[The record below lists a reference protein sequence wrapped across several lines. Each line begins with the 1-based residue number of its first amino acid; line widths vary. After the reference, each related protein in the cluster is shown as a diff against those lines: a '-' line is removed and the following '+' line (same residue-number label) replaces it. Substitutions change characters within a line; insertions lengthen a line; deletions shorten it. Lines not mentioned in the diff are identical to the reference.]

1 MTGSGFPSLTGV
13 IGGIAPP
20 DPLLLE
26 KAQQRLNSLTKPT
39 GSLGRLESLAAKY
52 FAIASGEI
60 PLSLSPAVYVFA
72 ADHGVSEERV
82 SAYPR
87 EVTAQMVRNFL
98 GGGAAV
104 NVLARLHG
112 ARLTVVDVG
121 VDAEFEEHPDLVRAK
136 VRCGSRNLVREAAM
150 TPSELSAALQTGID
164 LATSA
169 HNYGSS
175 IVVVGEM
182 GIGNTTAASA
192 ITAVLLQRATG
203 EVTGRGAGLT
213 DAGRNNKLNV
223 IRRSLRRH
231 FPESVG
237 APEPLEILRCVGG
250 LEIAAMT
257 GFILSAA
264 RHRMPVMLDGFISTA
279 AAAIAYSLC
288 PAVREY
294 LFAGHCSQEPG
305 HRYLLRHLELQ
316 PILTLDMRLGEGTGA
331 ILALPVLESALHL
344 FAEMATFSSAGVSTA
359 AE

>member
-1 MTGSGFPSLTGV
+1 MTSTESPLLKDV

-20 DPLLLE
+20 DPLLLD
-26 KAQQRLNSLTKPT
+26 KAQQRLNSLTKPI
-39 GSLGRLESLAAKY
+39 GSLGRLESLATKY
-52 FAIASGEI
+52 FAIVSGHI
-60 PLSLSPAVYVFA
+60 PPSLNPAVYVFA
-72 ADHGVSEERV
+72 ADHGVTEERV

-87 EVTAQMVRNFL
+87 EVTTQMVCNFL
-98 GGGAAV
+98 HGGAAI

-121 VDAEFEEHPDLVRAK
+121 VDAQFEEHPDLVRAK
-136 VRCGSRNLVREAAM
+136 VRCGSRNMLREAAM
-150 TPSELSAALQTGID
+150 TPAELSAAFQVGID

-169 HNYGSS
+169 HNNGYS

-192 ITAVLLQRATG
+192 ITAVLLQRPVG
-203 EVTGRGAGLT
+203 EVTGRGAGLN

-231 FPESVG
+231 FSESGGVPG
-237 APEPLEILRCVGG
+237 PLEVLRCVGG

-257 GFILSAA
+257 GFVLGAA
-264 RHRMPVMLDGFISTA
+264 RHRVPVVLDGFISTA
-279 AAAIAYSLC
+279 AAAIGCALC
-288 PAVREY
+288 PAAREY

-305 HRYLLRHLELQ
+305 HRYLLRYLELQ

-331 ILALPVLESALHL
+331 VLALPVLESALRL
-344 FAEMATFSSAGVSTA
+344 FTEMATFSSAGVSTA
-359 AE
+359 TK